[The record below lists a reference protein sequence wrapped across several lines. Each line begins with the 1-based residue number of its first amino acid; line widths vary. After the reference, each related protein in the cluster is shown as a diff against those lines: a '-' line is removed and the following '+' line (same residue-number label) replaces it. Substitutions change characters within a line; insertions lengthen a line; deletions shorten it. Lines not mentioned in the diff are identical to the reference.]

1 MTREQK
7 IDLIERIQNY
17 FKEYVEQNDIN
28 KFGYVI
34 PAFEM
39 KNIFSNVLFG
49 KNSTKCTGFDKT
61 IHRHYYV
68 SNLTDEENILLNDEF
83 RKIAQTDALTL
94 TKSRRAV
101 RISED
106 VMWYNNILY

>member
-7 IDLIERIQNY
+7 INLIESIQNY
-17 FKEYVEQNDIN
+17 FRDCVTQNDIERY
-28 KFGYVI
+28 GYI
-34 PAFEM
+34 MPAFEM
-39 KNIFSNVLFG
+39 KNIFSNVLFR

-83 RKIAQTDALTL
+83 RKIAQTGALTL

-101 RISED
+101 IVSEK